1 MKPTSWLLYIDAN
14 NLYGYALL
22 QPQPAGDFQ
31 WLHDSAE
38 FHASIEDEQASY
50 RQFLETYDG
59 GATLEVD
66 LEYPSELHDM
76 HSTFPLAP
84 EKMTIVPEQI
94 PEALRDQCTSST
106 KLVTHLGPR
115 KNYVVAIRNLRFYLK
130 HGMVLTKVHRVLSL
144 IHI

>member
-14 NLYGYALL
+14 NLYGYAML
-22 QPQPAGDFQ
+22 QPHPTGDFQ

-38 FHASIEDEQASY
+38 FQASIEDEQAFY
-50 RQFLETYDG
+50 RQFLEAYDG
-59 GATLEVD
+59 CATLEVD

-94 PEALRDQCTSST
+94 PEALRDQCSSST
-106 KLVTHLGPR
+106 KLGTHLGP
-115 KNYVVAIRNLRFYLK
+115 
-130 HGMVLTKVHRVLSL
+130 S
-144 IHI
+144 